1 MTNMQKD
8 TYRDLF
14 GKVVLPMIKFNIV
27 DINKAVLISDDVRFE
42 KDGFF
47 KSLFLE
53 NISSFILVILV
64 YIIIFLIKIT
74 IYMLGCRKR

>member
-8 TYRDLF
+8 TNRDLF
-14 GKVVLPMIKFNIV
+14 GKIVLPMIKFNIV
-27 DINKAVLISDDVRFE
+27 DINNAVLISDDVRFE

-53 NISSFILVILV
+53 NINSFLLVILV

>member
-53 NISSFILVILV
+53 NISS
-64 YIIIFLIKIT
+64 
-74 IYMLGCRKR
+74 